1 MFSWDVCRGSIGLF
15 VRVIGTAYEWA
26 RFDVPEAHLLTLGFE
41 CGEFF
46 QWDITLNGKML
57 ERWAKILPDGEYI
70 DLVRA
75 HIMHD
80 FDNLIPCLA
89 QSQHEAGLGWRG
101 GIHFFGPLEHLERT
115 LVDGLRAH
123 ALVQPGN
130 GFDVMIENIGPG
142 IDHDLQRVIDTLEI
156 GRQYFDFT
164 IGVETANPTD
174 SSGENGSAA
183 IFEFVTV
190 DRGDHSMAQGHLLHR
205 FGDTFRFL
213 PVKANWATGLYSAK
227 AAAACADA
235 PQYHEC
241 GGFVAPAFAD
251 IWAARLFTYGVQFF
265 AAHQLLQIVVVFAL
279 WRAHL
284 EPFRSPLRYDGRHSV
299 FLRFIPR
306 ATARVAHTIRARLS
320 NTRRFRVHSFAA
332 WCARPARSRLRPR
345 RRGCDGRTR
354 GTGTSCN
361 VRRWHRPQ

>member
-1 MFSWDVCRGSIGLF
+1 M
-15 VRVIGTAYEWA
+15 IGTAYEWA
-26 RFDVPEAHLLTLGFE
+26 RFDMPEAHLLTLGFE

-57 ERWAKILPDGEYI
+57 ERWAKVLPNSEYI
-70 DLVRA
+70 DIVRV

-80 FDNLIPCLA
+80 FDNLIPGLA

-130 GFDVMIENIGPG
+130 GFDVMVENVGPG

-174 SSGENGSAA
+174 GSGENGCAA

-190 DRGDHSMAQGHLLHR
+190 DRGDDGMAQAHLLDRKSTRLNSSH
-205 FGDTFRFL
+205 
-213 PVKANWATGLYSAK
+213 VKISYAVFCLK
-227 AAAACADA
+227 KKKKK
-235 PQYHEC
+235 
-241 GGFVAPAFAD
+241 VRD
-251 IWAARLFTYGVQFF
+251 ISKRTQSL
-265 AAHQLLQIVVVFAL
+265 
-279 WRAHL
+279 
-284 EPFRSPLRYDGRHSV
+284 
-299 FLRFIPR
+299 
-306 ATARVAHTIRARLS
+306 
-320 NTRRFRVHSFAA
+320 NTVES
-332 WCARPARSRLRPR
+332 
-345 RRGCDGRTR
+345 DRT
-354 GTGTSCN
+354 
-361 VRRWHRPQ
+361 